1 MKKKSI
7 LSILIITLIIA
18 ISILVY
24 FIIKKAQEDNKKY
37 EIETVTEYKYFV
49 VKEEDRYGVIDING
63 NKIIQTE
70 YEDVKIPNPEKPIFI
85 CNINNHAKV
94 LNEKAEEQFTE
105 YEEIE
110 PLRLKS
116 ISGDLMYEKSVL
128 KYRKNGKYGIID
140 FKGKEITK
148 PIYEEIDT
156 LQFKEGEL
164 IVRKEDKYGVI
175 NIKGS
180 TLVKANYDKIEVDKF
195 YEEENGYKKSGY
207 IVSEKTEDGY
217 RYGYTNL
224 EGKQIIEIIYNDLY
238 RITDIESDDIYT
250 ICAENGKYGLLKNG
264 KKVIENEYQSL
275 VYNKS
280 NNTLTGL
287 KGKQYGIISIDG
299 EIIVPF
305 EYKQIDIAGEYI
317 YATNNNNNNT
327 KIFDSKGQ
335 GANIDKNVSLINI
348 ENTDYKIYIKTTN
361 GKTTYDIYKNGVKTT
376 KNEYTYI
383 QYLYDNYFI
392 ACNIN
397 GKLGIID
404 ENEKNKINFNYN
416 SIQIIEDTNML
427 QVVNNETETMEIY
440 SKEMKKIS
448 ELRNATIESNKEYIK
463 MYNNEEIKY
472 ITKEQKEVKN
482 TEIYAQNKIFAKRQG
497 NKWGFVN
504 ANGNNIIDYKYEK
517 VTEINKYG
525 FAGIKQDEKWGVI
538 NNEGKI
544 IVEPKYEL
552 NINEPIFIGEYYQV
566 IYGNGEIYYT
576 NDTL

>member
-1 MKKKSI
+1 MKKIII
-7 LSILIITLIIA
+7 LISTIILIIS
-18 ISILVY
+18 ISISAY
-24 FIIKKAQEDNKKY
+24 FITKKTQEENKKY

-49 VKEEDRYGVIDING
+49 VKEENKYGVIDKTG
-63 NKIIQTE
+63 NKIIQAK
-70 YEDVKIPNPEKPIFI
+70 YQDVKIPNPEKPIFI
-85 CNINNHAKV
+85 CYENENTKV

-110 PLRLKS
+110 PLRLKN

-128 KYRKNGKYGIID
+128 KYSQNGKYGIID

-164 IVRKEDKYGVI
+164 LVKKEGKYGII

-180 TLVKANYDKIEVDKF
+180 TLVKTNYDKIETDKF
-195 YEEENGYKKSGY
+195 YEESNGYKKSGY
-207 IVSEKTEDGY
+207 IVSKKTEDGY
-217 RYGYTNL
+217 RYGYVDL
-224 EGKQIIEIIYNDLY
+224 EGKQIIETIYNDLY

-250 ICAENGKYGLLKNG
+250 VCAENGKYGLLKNG
-264 KKVIENEYQSL
+264 KKIIENEYQSL
-275 VYNKS
+275 VYNES

-287 KGKQYGIISIDG
+287 KGKEYGIITIDG
-299 EIIVPF
+299 KIIVPF

-317 YATNNNNNNT
+317 YATNDKNT
-327 KIFDSKGQ
+327 KIFDSDGQ
-335 GANIDKNVSLINI
+335 EANIDKNLSIINI

-361 GKTTYDIYKNGVKTT
+361 GKTTYNIYKNEVKTT

-392 ACNIN
+392 VCNAN

-404 ENEKNKINFNYN
+404 ENEKSKIDFNYN
-416 SIQIIEDTNML
+416 LIQIIENTNML
-427 QVVNNETETMEIY
+427 QALNNETKTTEIY

-448 ELRNATIESNKEYIK
+448 ELENATVENNKEYIK
-463 MYNNEEIKY
+463 MYNEEEIKY
-472 ITKEQKEVKN
+472 ITKDEKEVKN
-482 TEIYAQNKIFAKRQG
+482 TEMFPQNKIFAKKQG
-497 NKWGFVN
+497 DEWGFVN
-504 ANGNNIIDYKYEK
+504 ANGNNVIDYKYEK

-552 NINEPIFIGEYYQV
+552 NNNEPLFIGEYYQV

-576 NDTL
+576 NDI

>member
-1 MKKKSI
+1 MKKI
-7 LSILIITLIIA
+7 IILISTIILIIA
-18 ISILVY
+18 ISISAY
-24 FIIKKAQEDNKKY
+24 FITKKTQEENKEY

-49 VKEEDRYGVIDING
+49 VKEENKYGVIDKTG
-63 NKIIQTE
+63 NKIVQAK

-85 CNINNHAKV
+85 CYENENTKV

-110 PLRLKS
+110 PLRLKN

-128 KYRKNGKYGIID
+128 KYRQNGKYGIID

-164 IVRKEDKYGVI
+164 LVKKDEKYGII

-180 TLVKANYDKIEVDKF
+180 ILVKTNYDKIEADKF
-195 YEEENGYKKSGY
+195 YEESNGYKKSGY
-207 IVSEKTEDGY
+207 IVSKKTEDGY
-217 RYGYTNL
+217 RYGYVDL
-224 EGKQIIEIIYNDLY
+224 EGKQIIETNYNDLY
-238 RITDIESDDIYT
+238 RITDIESDNIYT

-264 KKVIENEYQSL
+264 KKIIENEYQSL
-275 VYNKS
+275 VYNES

-287 KGKQYGIISIDG
+287 KGKEYGIISIDG
-299 EIIVPF
+299 KIIVPF

-317 YATNNNNNNT
+317 YATNDKNT
-327 KIFDSKGQ
+327 KIFDSDGQ
-335 GANIDKNVSLINI
+335 EANIDKNLSIINI

-361 GKTTYDIYKNGVKTT
+361 GKTTYNIYKNEVKTT

-392 ACNIN
+392 ACNAN

-404 ENEKNKINFNYN
+404 ENEKSKIDFNYN
-416 SIQIIEDTNML
+416 LIQIIENTDML
-427 QVVNNETETMEIY
+427 QALNNETKTTEIY

-448 ELRNATIESNKEYIK
+448 ELENATVENNKEYIK
-463 MYNNEEIKY
+463 MYNDEEIKY
-472 ITKEQKEVKN
+472 ITKDEKEVKN
-482 TEIYAQNKIFAKRQG
+482 TEMFPQNKIFAKKQG
-497 NKWGFVN
+497 DKWGFVN
-504 ANGNNIIDYKYEK
+504 SNGNNVIDYKYEQ

-552 NINEPIFIGEYYQV
+552 NNDEPIFIGEYYQV